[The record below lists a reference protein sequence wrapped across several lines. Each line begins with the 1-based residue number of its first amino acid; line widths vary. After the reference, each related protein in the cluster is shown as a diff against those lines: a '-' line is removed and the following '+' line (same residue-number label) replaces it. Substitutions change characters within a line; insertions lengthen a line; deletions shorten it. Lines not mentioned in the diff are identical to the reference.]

1 MWIIIRSVLKKED
14 EFYEPSRINNG
25 LERRAVCV
33 YVCVRGKYAWCSLF
47 SNAERYTY
55 PNLSPWSLKGFSK
68 TKEGLVS
75 SVWGGTRIASFRF
88 EQSPSLPDSF
98 FFSSFWSNPP
108 CSPFNYAVQAEYSEY
123 SYPGE
128 NLSQRSPYFSYISSL
143 RKITSFDLY
152 RGNIVK
158 KKKETRNRL
167 IDNHLT
173 NCHTIRPFFQPL
185 HCNWNGS
192 KFRGITISTS
202 SKEIFPPIRFSR
214 FIAWL
219 KKVASTLSLSPFLS
233 RTRPCL
239 AYEGT
244 KLGKT

>member
-98 FFSSFWSNPP
+98 FFFSSFWSNPP

-143 RKITSFDLY
+143 RKITSFDLS
-152 RGNIVK
+152 G
-158 KKKETRNRL
+158 
-167 IDNHLT
+167 
-173 NCHTIRPFFQPL
+173 
-185 HCNWNGS
+185 
-192 KFRGITISTS
+192 
-202 SKEIFPPIRFSR
+202 EI
-214 FIAWL
+214 L
-219 KKVASTLSLSPFLS
+219 
-233 RTRPCL
+233 
-239 AYEGT
+239 
-244 KLGKT
+244 

>member
-98 FFSSFWSNPP
+98 FFFLPFDRILPVPHSIMRFRPNIQNPI
-108 CSPFNYAVQAEYSEY
+108 
-123 SYPGE
+123 PGKISANVPHIFHIFLRFE
-128 NLSQRSPYFSYISSL
+128 KLHPSIYI
-143 RKITSFDLY
+143 
-152 RGNIVK
+152 G
-158 KKKETRNRL
+158 
-167 IDNHLT
+167 
-173 NCHTIRPFFQPL
+173 
-185 HCNWNGS
+185 
-192 KFRGITISTS
+192 
-202 SKEIFPPIRFSR
+202 EI
-214 FIAWL
+214 L
-219 KKVASTLSLSPFLS
+219 
-233 RTRPCL
+233 
-239 AYEGT
+239 
-244 KLGKT
+244 